1 MRNHNSFLFTTLLFL
16 LLAGCANGNGGL
28 RKYVVNQ
35 MFVSAQS
42 DQIQI
47 SVDEL
52 DSWNPVGNTFVLM
65 NTTVTSDLNCLFIAE
80 VSGFGSLL
88 FEPDAILPLQVRIL
102 VDDEVAF
109 PARASF
115 THDYRPVENEA
126 PIGHMSSHSF
136 LAVMRDVPPG
146 IHTILVQWKGAA
158 VINPV
163 VGDRLPR
170 MGSRTLTVWQ
180 TIEQNLP
187 VLNKPKLSPL
197 NSSQNTT
204 RN

>member
-1 MRNHNSFLFTTLLFL
+1 MRNHNSLLFTTLLFL

-42 DQIQI
+42 SQIQI
-47 SVDEL
+47 SVEEL

-80 VSGFGSLL
+80 ATGFGSLVL
-88 FEPDAILPLQVRIL
+88 EPDAILPLEVRIL

-109 PARASF
+109 PASASF
-115 THDYRPVENEA
+115 THDYRPVEA
-126 PIGHMSSHSF
+126 DGPKGHMSSHSF
-136 LAVMRDVPPG
+136 LAVMKDVPPG
-146 IHTILVQWKGAA
+146 IHTILVQWNAKVA
-158 VINPV
+158 PPTFES
-163 VGDRLPR
+163 DRLPR

-187 VLNKPKLSPL
+187 VLNEPKLP
-197 NSSQNTT
+197 QGKRTKDD
-204 RN
+204 